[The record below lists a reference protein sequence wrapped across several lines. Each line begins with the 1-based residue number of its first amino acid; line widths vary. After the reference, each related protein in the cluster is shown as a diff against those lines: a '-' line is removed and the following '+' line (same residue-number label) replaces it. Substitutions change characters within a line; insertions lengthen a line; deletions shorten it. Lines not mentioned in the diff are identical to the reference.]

1 MLLSSFGMCPGPT
14 FFSHRVG
21 LELCLHIWVWMIQIT
36 KMDSYLGT
44 PRSQGF
50 LVARELL
57 LLRPMLFSAA
67 LVRSLCLDDAIV
79 YPQWGWRHEPPVSC
93 ESARKVHDT
102 TQPGQWCD
110 DQVRRTSWLEI
121 WQQAGGLAGALKI
134 LGSLSTKNNGKK

>member
-1 MLLSSFGMCPGPT
+1 MLSSFCMCPGPT

-21 LELCLHIWVWMIQIT
+21 LELCMHIWVWMIQIT
-36 KMDSYLGT
+36 KMDSYLGI

-79 YPQWGWRHEPPVSC
+79 YSVST
-93 ESARKVHDT
+93 V
-102 TQPGQWCD
+102 
-110 DQVRRTSWLEI
+110 
-121 WQQAGGLAGALKI
+121 GLAAR
-134 LGSLSTKNNGKK
+134 TTR